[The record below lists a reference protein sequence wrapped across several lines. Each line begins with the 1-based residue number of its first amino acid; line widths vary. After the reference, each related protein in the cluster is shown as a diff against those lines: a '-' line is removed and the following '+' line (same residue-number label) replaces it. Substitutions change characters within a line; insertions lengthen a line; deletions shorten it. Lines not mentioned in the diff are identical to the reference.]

1 MEKNES
7 KLTELLKAAAESE
20 GPAPRLYKDIGVSI
34 KEVDDASRTFTA
46 VASTE
51 DVDRDGDMIRADGW
65 NLKEFKKNPV
75 IPWGHNY
82 SLPPVARAV
91 KVWVDGKKLM
101 VKIKFP
107 QPETVGEFSF
117 EDKIYRM
124 YRDGFLNSFSVGFN
138 ADRFEHVERRANGR
152 SRIGTDFI
160 KQTLWEI
167 SAVTIPA
174 NPGATIE
181 RAKSEGILTDE
192 DVEIL
197 TKWQQKPGTDSQFY
211 IDSGIAGTT
220 FKDVADAIEFLGNHE
235 LERDLDPEGDE
246 DVEGKGEVIPIEAGT
261 PHDLETDDEPFE
273 IPNNVCET
281 CGAPA
286 TGVAQDFLR
295 APGDD
300 GYFKFA
306 IDGDPHYF
314 CEAHPYEGE
323 ITDVEYIDE
332 KKALPGTSH
341 RKPKED
347 GGTAAEVSPSAD
359 KPFETFRLFEESIKG
374 LKDSINELSE
384 LIKSKSFSPEP
395 VTSVEPDPDDV
406 DEDDLTAALNE
417 IKGESDPGIS
427 ESELTG
433 AINEAMEKM
442 AEKIGSIIDEKIDYQ
457 LGRVD
462 PSNLKFKRK
471 KRGTNS

>member
-1 MEKNES
+1 MNES
-7 KLTELLKAAAESE
+7 KLTELLKAAAEN
-20 GPAPRLYKDIGVSI
+20 GGAAPRLYKDVGVKI
-34 KEVDDASRTFTA
+34 KEIDDKSRTFTA
-46 VASTE
+46 VASTA
-51 DVDRDGDMIRADGW
+51 DVDRDGDSISVEGW

-82 SLPPVARAV
+82 SLPPVARAE
-91 KVWVDGKKLM
+91 KVYIKDDKLM
-101 VKIKFP
+101 VKIRFP
-107 QPETVGEFSF
+107 QPETVGENSF
-117 EDKIYRM
+117 EDKIYKM
-124 YRDGFLNSFSVGFN
+124 YRDGFLNTFSVGFN
-138 ADRFEHVERRANGR
+138 PERFEHVERRTNGR
-152 SRIGTDFI
+152 SRIGTDFL

-174 NPGATIE
+174 NPNATIE
-181 RAKSEGILTDE
+181 RAKSAGILSDE
-192 DVEIL
+192 DAETL
-197 TKWQQKPGTDSQFY
+197 LKWQQRPGTDSQVY
-211 IDSGIAGTT
+211 IDSGIGEST
-220 FKDVADAIEFLGNHE
+220 FKSVAEAIAFIGN
-235 LERDLDPEGDE
+235 PGAIDE
-246 DVEGKGEVIPIEAGT
+246 DIEDKGEVIPIEAGT

-286 TGVAQDFLR
+286 TGVSQDLCR

-347 GGTAAEVSPSAD
+347 GGTAAEDSPSD
-359 KPFETFRLFEESIKG
+359 VKRYFETFNLFEKTIKG
-374 LKDSINELSE
+374 LMDAVNELSE
-384 LIKSKSFSPEP
+384 LIKQKSFSPDANNSADSLRDYVHE
-395 VTSVEPDPDDV
+395 DDV
-406 DEDDLTAALNE
+406 DDDELTAALNE
-417 IKGESDPGIS
+417 IKGEPDPGPS
-427 ESELTG
+427 KEDLTG
-433 AINEAMEKM
+433 AIDEVMGTLTA
-442 AEKIGSIIDEKIDYQ
+442 KIGDIVDEKINYS

-462 PSNLKFKRK
+462 PSKLEFKK
-471 KRGTNS
+471 KRGNFS